1 MASVCK
7 VVVERFLL
15 IKKKAST
22 CLHILLANVTH
33 EVALCYSHTM
43 ENSGWRLWHRH
54 NYCDSV
60 TCDLVKIFA

>member
-1 MASVCK
+1 MASVYK

-15 IKKKAST
+15 IKTKASN

-43 ENSGWRLWHRH
+43 ENWRLWRRH

-60 TCDLVKIFA
+60 TCSLVKIFA